1 MACLPANGE
10 KGRKHVPGERAEF
23 FFFFGIFKLF
33 FFFFLKEKFAE
44 EIFFF
49 YFLSSWKKI
58 IDFTIVLFVEEWC
71 FYYENVL

>member
-23 FFFFGIFKLF
+23 FFLEFLNSF

-49 YFLSSWKKI
+49 LLLVFLEKN
-58 IDFTIVLFVEEWC
+58 
-71 FYYENVL
+71 Y

>member
-23 FFFFGIFKLF
+23 FFFLEFLSS
-33 FFFFLKEKFAE
+33 FFFLFERK
-44 EIFFF
+44 IRGGNFFF